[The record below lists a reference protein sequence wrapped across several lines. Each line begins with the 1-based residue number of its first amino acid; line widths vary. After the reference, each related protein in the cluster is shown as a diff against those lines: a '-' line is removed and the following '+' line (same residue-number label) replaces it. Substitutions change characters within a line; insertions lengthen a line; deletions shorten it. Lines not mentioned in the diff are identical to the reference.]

1 MFPLEFMVSTDV
13 VTQEKLNGS
22 IMFCH
27 IVTKQNNEEAT
38 IYFMVIYLVKR
49 DVRMVCSLCFSDK
62 LNIDATYSVHRLP
75 NL

>member
-1 MFPLEFMVSTDV
+1 MYRHSAVFPLEFMVSTDV

-38 IYFMVIYLVKR
+38 IYFMVIPCEKR
-49 DVRMVCSLCFSDK
+49 C
-62 LNIDATYSVHRLP
+62 
-75 NL
+75 